1 MAERQH
7 GLEKAFNKA
16 EEKAC
21 WTMARRWILVHEQQE
36 TVGVFCSGKG
46 SKKAIQNTEVYVP
59 KAFPALKSKRLN
71 DEQ

>member
-7 GLEKAFNKA
+7 ALEKAFNKA

-21 WTMARRWILVHEQQE
+21 WAMARRWILVHECQE

-46 SKKAIQNTEVYVP
+46 SKKVIQNIEVYIP
-59 KAFPALKSKRLN
+59 KAFPALKSECLN